1 MAATV
6 DPWDLGVLGGYFLCV
21 FAVGLWSLRRSSRSS
36 VTGYFLAGRKMG
48 WAAVGSS
55 LFASNIGSG
64 HFVGLAGTA
73 AASGIAVGGFE
84 WHVGLPH
91 RLGPIGHGH
100 TVSLL
105 SMQVDLFSGAVFLQ
119 AALGWEL
126 YGAVG
131 ALLGVTALYTITGG
145 MTALMFADMVQSA
158 VMVGGAS
165 VLAGYAL
172 RAVGGVPALF
182 HRFPLSL
189 PPTTRRC
196 PIRDQALKL
205 LRPPGGDLPWPG
217 MLLGLGATAGWYWC
231 TDQVIVQRCLSGRS
245 LTHVRGGCVLCGY
258 LKVLPMFLMVLPGM
272 AARLLYPE
280 VVACPD
286 AASCRRACGIAAGC
300 SNVAYPKL
308 VVELLPPG
316 LRGLMLSVVLA
327 ALMSSLASILASAG
341 AIFSLDLYGR
351 MRPNASQRR
360 LLMAGRLFMLFLVGV
375 SLAWLPIVRGAQGG
389 RLFDYIQA
397 VGSFLTPP
405 IAALFFLAVFVPR
418 VNEPGAFWGLVS
430 GLSLGLARMIPEFAM
445 GTEPPPVQVK
455 PSTQGAEPQPIGT
468 EQQPIGT
475 EQQPIGTELRTQ
487 GTEPRPIGAEL
498 RREGAELHTEGAGP
512 QSQGAGLDEA
522 PPPDAHIWARVV
534 NINAII
540 MMAVA
545 IFLWGYFA

>member
-1 MAATV
+1 PISELWGRAVGHSSIMAATV

-21 FAVGLWSLRRSSRSS
+21 FAVGLWVRTHKLGGG
-36 VTGYFLAGRKMG
+36 THKLGGGTHKWG
-48 WAAVGSS
+48 VGSS

-84 WHVGLPH
+84 WHVGLC
-91 RLGPIGHGH
+91 RCC
-100 TVSLL
+100 LL
-105 SMQVDLFSGAVFLQ
+105 VDLFSGAVFLQ

-418 VNEPGAFWGLVS
+418 VNEPVSLWGTIGGLWGLWVS
-430 GLSLGLARMIPEFAM
+430 MGQHGGPMGLYGVPMGQHGGPMGSIGLYGDAW
-445 GTEPPPVQVK
+445 G
-455 PSTQGAEPQPIGT
+455 
-468 EQQPIGT
+468 
-475 EQQPIGTELRTQ
+475 ELRTQ